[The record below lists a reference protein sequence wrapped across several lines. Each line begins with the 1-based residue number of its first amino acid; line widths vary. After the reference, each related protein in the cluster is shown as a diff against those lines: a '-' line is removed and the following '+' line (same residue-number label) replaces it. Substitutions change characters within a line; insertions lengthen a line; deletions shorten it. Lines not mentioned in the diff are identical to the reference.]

1 MGLLD
6 DLRNQAEGKKAADE
20 EAAARKAEREQYYQE
35 KTLPR
40 MIKAYQFFNEF
51 VEHLNYIKLETIAYY
66 PLLPNGG
73 PQPLRQEGYNVVI
86 DSSKALKRID
96 FSMEGVLDTPL
107 QFEIFGKDAVQK
119 HADRIERYGFRH
131 ERKDRKDPASM
142 ELIGAK
148 FILQGPL
155 PLKVTIEADVDAKRI
170 NMTIRNFKEPGF
182 TKYNLTVE
190 QFSDEFLD
198 QLGKFV
204 LRKEDRLFG
213 KSEELSEEAKKKLRD
228 RMIVE
233 ARIREQEMIEAEERR
248 KAEEAAEKERTAK
261 EQIKRVVNTQKEQLK
276 RVMNTQVAKGKE
288 SLKGMFDK
296 LKKQVQVPQQ
306 TSPVQSTPQTTPP
319 ASIPPTKPAQTHQQ
333 VTAKTVMSAQTNTPA
348 TVIPPVSEPTAEQVR
363 ELAISA
369 KRQTLEPITARAPT
383 QATSASPA
391 SIKTASQPAVV
402 ANSNSASP
410 PSPVAVQTATV
421 KKSQTPKVY
430 NAPPNNPF
438 LKREPPVEPPVDAA
452 EQEAKTPTEKP
463 EVDATPVADSSSR
476 LELTPESLEEDLA
489 RIIEREKQ
497 NTPQQTP
504 DSKTT
509 TNPFL
514 QTSSTK
520 VAAQTATAP
529 AAIERPR
536 PYLKPSELNTSLSDV
551 LPITRQAV
559 SAKDTTAPEAKN
571 TTQNPISQPD
581 DLELDIDVSGNVVPP
596 QNNDS
601 NEKS

>member
-6 DLRNQAEGKKAADE
+6 DLRNQAEGKKAAEE

-35 KTLPR
+35 KILPR
-40 MIKAYQFFNEF
+40 MIKTYQFFNEF
-51 VEHLNYIKLETIAYY
+51 VEHLNFIKLETIVHY
-66 PLLPNGG
+66 PLLPDGRL
-73 PQPLRQEGYNVVI
+73 QPMRQEGYNVVI

-131 ERKDRKDPASM
+131 ERKDKKDPASM

-155 PLKVTIEADVDAKRI
+155 PLKVTIEADVDAMRI
-170 NMTIRNFKEPGF
+170 NVMIRNFKEPGF

-204 LRKEDRLFG
+204 LRQEDRLFG

-296 LKKQVQVPQQ
+296 LKKQVQTPQQ
-306 TSPVQSTPQTTPP
+306 TPPAPATTQTTSA
-319 ASIPPTKPAQTHQQ
+319 ASIPPTKPVQTHQQ
-333 VTAKTVMSAQTNTPA
+333 VTEKTVMSVQINTPA
-348 TVIPPVSEPTAEQVR
+348 TVTPPVSADAAAQTRVPAVPGNRQIPPPSPTK
-363 ELAISA
+363 S
-369 KRQTLEPITARAPT
+369 PI
-383 QATSASPA
+383 QSTSVSPA
-391 SIKTASQPAVV
+391 SSKTASQPAVV
-402 ANSNSASP
+402 TNTKPANP
-410 PSPVAVQTATV
+410 PLPAAVQTATV
-421 KKSQTPKVY
+421 KKTQPPKVY

-438 LKREPPVEPPVDAA
+438 LKPEPPVEPPLDAA
-452 EQEAKTPTEKP
+452 EQEAKAPAEQP
-463 EVDATPVADSSSR
+463 EVEATPGAAFSSHPD
-476 LELTPESLEEDLA
+476 LTPESLEEDLD
-489 RIIEREKQ
+489 RIIKRDKQ
-497 NTPQQTP
+497 NMPQQTP
-504 DSKTT
+504 DSKKT

-514 QTSSTK
+514 QTSATK
-520 VAAQTATAP
+520 VAAQAATPP
-529 AAIERPR
+529 AANERPR
-536 PYLKPSELNTSLSDV
+536 PYLKPGELNTSLSDV
-551 LPITRQAV
+551 LPVTEQAV
-559 SAKDTTAPEAKN
+559 SAKHTTAPEAKN
-571 TTQNPISQPD
+571 STPNPLLNPE
-581 DLELDIDVSGNVVPP
+581 ELDIDLSDNVVPP
-596 QNNDS
+596 QNDDS
-601 NEKS
+601 KENS

>member
-204 LRKEDRLFG
+204 LRQEDRLFG
-213 KSEELSEEAKKKLRD
+213 KNEELSEEAKKKLRD

-233 ARIREQEMIEAEERR
+233 ARIRELEMIEAEARR

-288 SLKGMFDK
+288 SLKGIFDK
-296 LKKQVQVPQQ
+296 LKKQAQAPQQ
-306 TSPVQSTPQTTPP
+306 TPP
-319 ASIPPTKPAQTHQQ
+319 ASIAPTKSAQTHQQ
-333 VTAKTVMSAQTNTPA
+333 VTAKTVMSPQINTSA
-348 TVIPPVSEPTAEQVR
+348 TVTPPVPEPTAEQVR
-363 ELAISA
+363 VSA
-369 KRQTLEPITARAPT
+369 APAKSQIPLPITAEAPT
-383 QATSASPA
+383 QSTSVSPA
-391 SIKTASQPAVV
+391 SINTASQPAVV
-402 ANSNSASP
+402 ANTKPADP
-410 PSPVAVQTATV
+410 PLPEAVRTAPVRKAQP
-421 KKSQTPKVY
+421 PKVY
-430 NAPPNNPF
+430 NASPNNPF
-438 LKREPPVEPPVDAA
+438 LKPEPPVEPPVGTV

-571 TTQNPISQPD
+571 TTQNPISQLD